1 MRPRNA
7 PSAVDGHLRCGFWAR
22 WLVLWLGVGV
32 LAMTGSVAALEPVG
46 PAAGQSSVPLAGTA
60 EVYLDVGGT
69 LDLAAIGAGRVP
81 FGPQRGASF
90 GTLLTRGTLWIR
102 ALIKPWPDG
111 GSTYLLLNNGSLES
125 VTLYA
130 PVRGQDGAALRI
142 LRGGW
147 QYATTGAQERFVSPV
162 FRLPADYDDARPLLI
177 AVTSPYLLQF
187 RVTLL
192 TEAAWQRTGMELLL
206 FLGLGLGSLVAI
218 LLYNLLLYAAIGDRH
233 YLYYL
238 LYAVTLVLYLGV
250 DPYVG
255 LARFVAPGTAGA
267 LMPYFPVFP
276 LLMLAAMINFSRA
289 FLASRQTAPRHD
301 RLLRALLVAPL
312 SVILMVVMGYP
323 WEAARVTYV
332 LLHILILL
340 QVTVGFVV
348 LRSGFRPARCFL
360 LAVSAPVM
368 GVLTFSAQVNGLLP
382 HNALTVRA
390 LFIGFILE
398 ALLLSFALG
407 NRTWLLRQE
416 REASERLLLEH
427 SKFLSVGQMLSGVL
441 HQLKRP
447 VIHAGNRL
455 MILEALLE
463 RPAAEREAALPGA
476 VAELRRTV
484 GFMARTLEDVYRF
497 YGQDQDRVSY
507 RPAEQIELAVTLLT
521 PMAVGS
527 ALRIERALLP
537 DLVLHGYPHAFAH
550 VLLIVIENAAVVL
563 RERAVTDPLIRI
575 EMAVAGD
582 ELWTTV
588 ADNAGG
594 IRVQPIARI
603 FDLITRPDR
612 GSGIG
617 IGLGLARRLVETK
630 LDGRISARNRDRGAE
645 FTIRLPL
652 GAAGDLGA
660 DQRDIQ
666 VRQPGRGPA
675 SPPDSR
681 RSAAT
686 DSASRPVA
694 AAIAKSSRPVRR
706 SRLSAVWRWVSVR
719 PSSRI
724 ASRSA

>member
-1 MRPRNA
+1 MGSAIGYGRMPPRDA
-7 PSAVDGHLRCGFWAR
+7 PSPAGGHPRCGFCAR
-22 WLVLWLGVGV
+22 WLVLWMGIAV
-32 LAMTGSVAALEPVG
+32 LAMAGSVAALDPVG
-46 PAAGQSSVPLAGTA
+46 PSAGQSTVPLADTA
-60 EVYLDVGGT
+60 EVYFDTGGT

-81 FGPQRGASF
+81 FTPQPGAFF

-111 GSTYLLLNNGSLES
+111 GSTYLLLDNGSLKS

-130 PVRGQDGAALRI
+130 PVRGQDGAARRI

-177 AVTSPYLLQF
+177 AVSSPYLLQF

-192 TEAAWQRTGMELLL
+192 TEAAWQRTGMGLLL

-218 LLYNLLLYAAIGDRH
+218 LFYNLVLYAAIGDRH
-233 YLYYL
+233 HLYYL
-238 LYAVTLVLYLGV
+238 LYALALVVYLGV

-255 LARFVAPGTAGA
+255 LSRFVSPGTAGA
-267 LMPYFPVFP
+267 LMPYFPILP
-276 LLMLAAMINFSRA
+276 LLLLAAMINFSRA
-289 FLASRQTAPRHD
+289 FLDSRQTAPRHD

-312 SVILMVVMGYP
+312 SVILLVVMGYP

-332 LLHILILL
+332 LLHTLILL

-348 LRSGFRPARCFL
+348 LRSGFRPARFFL
-360 LAVSAPVM
+360 LAVSAPLI
-368 GVLTFSAQVNGLLP
+368 GVLVFSMQLQGLLP
-382 HNALTVRA
+382 HNDLTVRA

-407 NRTWLLRQE
+407 NRTWLLRQA

-447 VIHAGNRL
+447 IIHAGNRL
-455 MILEALLE
+455 MTLEAMLE
-463 RPAAEREAALPGA
+463 RSAAEREAALPAA

-484 GFMARTLEDVYRF
+484 GFMARTIEDVYRF
-497 YGQDQDRVSY
+497 YGQDQDRVAY

-550 VLLIVIENAAVVL
+550 VLLIVIENAAVIL
-563 RERAVTDPLIRI
+563 RERAVSDPLIRI
-575 EMAVAGD
+575 AMGVANN

-612 GSGIG
+612 SSGLG

-630 LDGRISARNRDRGAE
+630 LDGRISARNRDHGAE

-652 GAAGDLGA
+652 GVAGDLGA
-660 DQRDIQ
+660 DQ
-666 VRQPGRGPA
+666 PGWRGGDPSTA
-675 SPPDSR
+675 FD
-681 RSAAT
+681 
-686 DSASRPVA
+686 VA
-694 AAIAKSSRPVRR
+694 MDAP
-706 SRLSAVWRWVSVR
+706 LD
-719 PSSRI
+719 
-724 ASRSA
+724 